1 MRKNVTRAL
10 FAALAIFVAT
20 PAFAD
25 GPGTAGPDVAAPP
38 VRAQPVQPA
47 TPPAAQPAAAPA
59 EGRSG
64 VIPLNGDELTI
75 NVPNGYRLYSAE
87 EAYAFLQRNNA
98 TAPSGT
104 VLGLLAPANTDVR
117 ANNVWATVISY
128 DAIGYVQAETASGLS
143 DTNLETQTR
152 DARAA
157 QNKPF
162 EGFAVMPAFVAEGTP
177 QVVWAERTAAPGG
190 GQGKD
195 FRHELKLLGRYG
207 VATMTSIGSAD
218 QMPAIE
224 AAASEMQN
232 MLSFPTGRTHAD
244 FQAASDQVS
253 AYSIP
258 GLVTGVAA
266 ESGTA
271 EAAGDGGGQ
280 AQTAFGGLAGYFPWI
295 ALGVVVLAGVG
306 YMMMRRRDDDDE
318 DDEEEAAA

>member
-1 MRKNVTRAL
+1 MRMNMTRAL
-10 FAALAIFVAT
+10 FAALAMLVAT

-25 GPGTAGPDVAAPP
+25 GPGTPGPNVAAPP
-38 VRAQPVQPA
+38 VRAQSVQPA
-47 TPPAAQPAAAPA
+47 TPPAETAAAPA
-59 EGRSG
+59 EGRAG

-98 TAPSGT
+98 AAPSGT

-152 DARAA
+152 DARVA
-157 QNKPF
+157 QNRPF
-162 EGFAVMPAFVAEGTP
+162 EGFAVMPAFVGEGTP

-190 GQGKD
+190 AQGKD

-207 VATMTSIGSAD
+207 VATMTSVGSAD

-224 AAASEMQN
+224 AAAADMQN
-232 MLSFPTGRTHAD
+232 MLSFPAGRTHAD
-244 FQAASDQVS
+244 FQAASDTVS
-253 AYSIP
+253 AYSVP

-266 ESGTA
+266 EPQVLAETA
-271 EAAGDGGGQ
+271 GSGGQ
-280 AQTAFGGLAGYFPWI
+280 TQTAFGGLAGYFPWI
-295 ALGVVVLAGVG
+295 ALGVVVLAGLG